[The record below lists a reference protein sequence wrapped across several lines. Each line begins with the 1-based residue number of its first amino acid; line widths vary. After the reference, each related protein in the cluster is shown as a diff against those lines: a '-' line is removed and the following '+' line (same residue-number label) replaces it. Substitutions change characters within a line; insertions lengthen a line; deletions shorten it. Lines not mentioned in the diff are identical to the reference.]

1 MAVMTAHQ
9 GTAHCTE
16 TTVAA
21 PAVMIHVTPAPAV
34 MSHITPAPAVMSY
47 VTPAPAVMSHVTPAP
62 AVVRHVRP
70 KALVPDG
77 RTVLNL
83 DLQVV
88 TTQHSLSHIYGFW
101 ILHFLGGN

>member
-21 PAVMIHVTPAPAV
+21 PAVM
-34 MSHITPAPAVMSY
+34 SHITPAPAVMSY
-47 VTPAPAVMSHVTPAP
+47 VTPAPAVVSHIPPTP